1 MDAVNTEVSP
11 FQLLRQAEQ
20 KFVALN
26 RKDGDASDHQEWTGV
41 LFRLG
46 DDQVLAPM
54 AMLQE
59 IVPSPTW
66 IRVPG
71 VKPWLLGLANIH
83 GTLMPVVDLEMYLYG
98 SQAGGIKS
106 LQRLLVID
114 DGGNRLGVL
123 VPEVM
128 GMKHFWT
135 SDEVNERPSLK
146 EEVVPYISAALRR
159 YGEHYAV
166 FDMRKLFNDP
176 DFRQVAV

>member
-1 MDAVNTEVSP
+1 MSAANSEATP
-11 FQLLRQAEQ
+11 YQLLRQAEQ
-20 KFVALN
+20 KYISLN
-26 RKDGDASDHQEWTGV
+26 RQDGDAADHQEWTGV

-46 DDQVLAPM
+46 EDQVLAPM

-59 IVPSPTW
+59 IVPSPSW

-71 VKPWLLGLANIH
+71 VKHWLLGLANIH
-83 GTLMPVVDLEMYLYG
+83 GALMPVVDLERYLFG
-98 SQAGGIKS
+98 APSGGVRS
-106 LQRLLVID
+106 TQRLLVIN
-114 DGGNRLGVL
+114 DGGNRVGVL

-135 SDEVNERPSLK
+135 SDEVNARPPLR
-146 EEVVPYISAALRR
+146 EEVVPYVSAALRR

-166 FDMRKLFNDP
+166 FDMRKLFNNP